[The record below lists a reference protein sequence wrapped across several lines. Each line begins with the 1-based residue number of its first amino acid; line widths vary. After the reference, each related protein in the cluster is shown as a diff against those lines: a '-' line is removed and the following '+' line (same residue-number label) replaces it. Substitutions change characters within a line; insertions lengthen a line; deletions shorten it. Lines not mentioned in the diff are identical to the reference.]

1 MGVDVLVCGATDDE
15 HAAVRRLFDEHD
27 RVFSRFRAESE
38 LNRVNR
44 DPSEVVV
51 VLSPLFA
58 GVLRTALG
66 AAAATDGLVDP
77 TLGAAIVAAGYDRDF
92 SLLAD
97 DERPSG
103 PAVPGRWR
111 ALKLSARLLSR
122 PPGIALDLNGVVKAL
137 AVDAALGLISGDA
150 LVVAGGDVATR
161 GGAVIGLPDGGS
173 LRLLA
178 GGIATSGTTKRR
190 WRRGGEVQHHLIDPR
205 TGRPAASRWD
215 EVTVAAGSCVAADVA
230 AKAAF
235 LLSKDGPD
243 WLDAHGLPGRFVGD
257 GEVVPNRAWSE
268 ALLEYERAA

>member
-1 MGVDVLVCGATDDE
+1 MGVDVLVCGPTDDE

-38 LNRVNR
+38 LSRVNR

-51 VLSPLFA
+51 LSPLFA
-58 GVLRTALG
+58 EVLRTALG

-92 SLLAD
+92 SALAD
-97 DERPSG
+97 YERPIG

-111 ALKLSARLLSR
+111 RVRLSARLLSR
-122 PPGIALDLNGVVKAL
+122 PPGTALDLNGVVKAL
-137 AVDAALGLISGDA
+137 AVDSALGLISGDA

-161 GGAVIGLPDGGS
+161 GGAVIGLPAGGS

-243 WLDAHGLPGRFVGD
+243 WLDERGLPGRFVVG
-257 GEVVPNRAWSE
+257 GEVVPNHAWSE
-268 ALLEYERAA
+268 ALLEHERAA